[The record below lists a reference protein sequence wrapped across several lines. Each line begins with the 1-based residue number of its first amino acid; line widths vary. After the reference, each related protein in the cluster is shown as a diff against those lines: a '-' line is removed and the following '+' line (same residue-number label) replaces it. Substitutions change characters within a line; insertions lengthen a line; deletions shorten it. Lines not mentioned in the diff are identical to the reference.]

1 MPKINTL
8 YVDSIV
14 IKREFI
20 EKIIFPIDNYV
31 KLNGSSSFLIS
42 KIKVFINELSATNSL
57 IRIRKP

>member
-14 IKREFI
+14 IKR

-42 KIKVFINELSATNSL
+42 KTKVFINELSATNSL